1 MTRPPLS
8 TAAADHNVFA
18 GNPLDRAA
26 NERKDPAWLQAQ
38 YDDPARRIL
47 PIWRLRFP
55 VGHDAAWR
63 AESGPEL
70 IWLPPPAIA
79 ALPADPMLDPV
90 LLGLRDGVPH
100 FALDVSALDDPA
112 TALGLTPGV
121 SYRDLRSVAASL
133 PPADSGLAAQ
143 ARSLVDWHARHG
155 FCPVCGAATASRQGG
170 AHRVCTRCEVQH
182 FPRTDPVVITL
193 IHDGGDRCLLAAR
206 APAAGATAGALP
218 PMFTCIAG
226 FIDQG
231 ETVEAAVRREAWEEV
246 GVRVTDVRYGHSQP
260 WPFPSSLMLGCR
272 ARAETTDITV
282 DGDEIGQAYWFTRAQ
297 ARRLFEP
304 GYDPDAAGAAAPP
317 RLHIPPPLA
326 IAHHLIKGWA
336 LSRPWRAE
344 KE

>member
-8 TAAADHNVFA
+8 TAAVDHNVFA
-18 GNPLDRAA
+18 GNPLDRVA
-26 NERKDPAWLQAQ
+26 NERKDPAWLQTQ

-47 PIWRLRFP
+47 PVWRLRFP
-55 VGHDAAWR
+55 VDEGAAGG
-63 AESGPEL
+63 AGAEL

-79 ALPADPMLDPV
+79 ALPADPMPDSV

-112 TALGLTPGV
+112 AALGFTAGV

-155 FCPVCGAATASRQGG
+155 FCPACGAATASRQGG

-206 APAAGATAGALP
+206 APASGAPADQPP

-246 GVRVTDVRYGHSQP
+246 GVRVTDVRYDHSQP

-282 DGDEIGQAYWFTRAQ
+282 DGDEIGQAYWFTPR
-297 ARRLFEP
+297 
-304 GYDPDAAGAAAPP
+304 AGAP
-317 RLHIPPPLA
+317 RLRAGLRPCRHRRRRHTPP
-326 IAHHLIKGWA
+326 AHPASPGH
-336 LSRPWRAE
+336 RPPSDQGLGPGVNARATP
-344 KE
+344 

>member
-1 MTRPPLS
+1 MTSPPLS

-38 YDDPARRIL
+38 HDDPARRIL

-55 VGHDAAWR
+55 VGEGGAGGAGAD
-63 AESGPEL
+63 L
-70 IWLPPPAIA
+70 IWLPSQAIA
-79 ALPADPMLDPV
+79 ALPNGATPPPV

-100 FALDVSALDDPA
+100 FALDISGLDISALDDPA
-112 TALGLTPGV
+112 AAPELPPGTA
-121 SYRDLRSVAASL
+121 YRDLRSIASSL

-155 FCPVCGAATASRQGG
+155 FCPACSAATAPEQGG
-170 AHRVCTRCEVQH
+170 ALRVCAECDAQH

-206 APAAGATAGALP
+206 APAEAATPDQPP

-246 GVRVTDVRYGHSQP
+246 GVRVTDVRYDHSQP

-272 ARAETTDITV
+272 ARAETTEITV
-282 DGDEIGQAYWFTRAQ
+282 DGDEIGQAHWFTREQ
-297 ARRLFEP
+297 ARRACEP
-304 GYDPDAAGAAAPP
+304 GYDPAAATPA
-317 RLHIPPPLA
+317 LLIPPPLA
-326 IAHHLIKGWA
+326 IAHHLIKRWA
-336 LSRPWRAE
+336 LSRE
-344 KE
+344 